1 MKQPELGLK
10 ILDVRQTKGLTQE
23 ELVTLCN
30 VNVRTLQR
38 IESGE
43 VEPRGS
49 TIRLISK
56 ALDFDFVRLSSNND
70 AEADAKED
78 NAIKSDYMRNLETAR
93 EIVIERYASLSH
105 TSVEK
110 IKSKL
115 ENEPIDSIVKKHNR
129 ATVLSQAFVL
139 IGGVSLIIQFT
150 TLLYA
155 RSITIALLIIV
166 NLLLLIFFLNG
177 LRNNLEIKN
186 ILQILREIGYIR
198 T

>member
-30 VNVRTLQR
+30 INVRTLQR

-56 ALDFDFVRLSSNND
+56 ALDFDFVCLSSNND

-115 ENEPIDSIVKKHNR
+115 ENEPIDSIVKNTSVR
-129 ATVLSQAFVL
+129 LRTVKLV
-139 IGGVSLIIQFT
+139 IIH
-150 TLLYA
+150 
-155 RSITIALLIIV
+155 
-166 NLLLLIFFLNG
+166 
-177 LRNNLEIKN
+177 
-186 ILQILREIGYIR
+186 
-198 T
+198 

>member
-23 ELVTLCN
+23 ELATLCN
-30 VNVRTLQR
+30 INVRTLQR

-115 ENEPIDSIVKKHNR
+115 ENEPIDSIVKKHNK

-186 ILQILREIGYIR
+186 ILQILREIG
-198 T
+198 

>member
-23 ELVTLCN
+23 ELATLCN
-30 VNVRTLQR
+30 INVRTLQR

-78 NAIKSDYMRNLETAR
+78 NAIKSDYMRNLENAR

-115 ENEPIDSIVKKHNR
+115 ENEPIDSIVKKHNK

-186 ILQILREIGYIR
+186 ILQILREIG
-198 T
+198 